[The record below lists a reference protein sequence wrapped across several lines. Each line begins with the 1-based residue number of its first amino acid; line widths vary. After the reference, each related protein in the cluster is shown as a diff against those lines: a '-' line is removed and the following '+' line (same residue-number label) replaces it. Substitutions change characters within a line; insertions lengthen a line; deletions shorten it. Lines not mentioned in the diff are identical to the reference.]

1 MDGRKRGAKIGFFQ
15 NGKVEQVS
23 FRYAWRKHD
32 FGRIEDLPFLD
43 WFWKFKFF
51 FATMLH
57 VNIMPSLEFINS
69 YESTACPASLL
80 YS

>member
-1 MDGRKRGAKIGFFQ
+1 MEERKRGAKIGFLQ

-43 WFWKFKFF
+43 WFWKF
-51 FATMLH
+51 
-57 VNIMPSLEFINS
+57 
-69 YESTACPASLL
+69 
-80 YS
+80 